1 MGTSVQTA
9 IERSRCPAAA
19 GRRAH
24 PAPALLVSLALAIVS
39 GCAAVQR
46 QAPTPHQLM
55 IRGARALQAG
65 QVAEG
70 TQLSLQSLAGGL
82 SQREVAMAEAN
93 VCAGLVL
100 QHRAGEALA
109 HCTRSVQSDGGNWRS
124 LNNRAAAYSAM
135 GLYDF
140 AVADLERALRIAPH
154 SNLLKRSLETVL
166 QDRRILRDLSRGARA
181 A

>member
-1 MGTSVQTA
+1 MSESAHGPGDPPGDGRVRARIRLLGRMAAVTVVLGL
-9 IERSRCPAAA
+9 PACAQLHSDPPSH
-19 GRRAH
+19 R
-24 PAPALLVSLALAIVS
+24 LLV
-39 GCAAVQR
+39 
-46 QAPTPHQLM
+46 
-55 IRGARALQAG
+55 RGARALQAG
-65 QVAEG
+65 HVAEG
-70 TQLSLQSLAGGL
+70 TQLSLLSLAGEL
-82 SQREVAMAEAN
+82 SVREIAMAEAN

-109 HCTRSVQSDGGNWRS
+109 HCTRAVESDAGNWRS

-140 AVADLERALRIAPH
+140 AVADLERALRIAPN
-154 SNLLKRSLETVL
+154 SALLKHSLETVL

>member
-1 MGTSVQTA
+1 MSESAHGPGEPAGDGRVRARIRRLGLIAAVASVLGL
-9 IERSRCPAAA
+9 PACADLHSDPPSSH
-19 GRRAH
+19 R
-24 PAPALLVSLALAIVS
+24 LLV
-39 GCAAVQR
+39 
-46 QAPTPHQLM
+46 
-55 IRGARALQAG
+55 RGARALQAG
-65 QVAEG
+65 HVAEG
-70 TQLSLQSLAGGL
+70 TQLSLRSLAGEL
-82 SQREVAMAEAN
+82 SPREIAMAEAN

-109 HCTRSVQSDGGNWRS
+109 HCTRAVESDAGNWRS

-140 AVADLERALRIAPH
+140 AVADLERALRIAPN
-154 SNLLKRSLETVL
+154 SALLKHSLETVL